1 MSQSQHILPPNHAV
15 LTILVYKVIISVQRE
30 ILSIDLVGFYFELD
44 LERDA
49 AVVFITCAPVFSM
62 QIAYIL
68 GSRTSTIQ

>member
-44 LERDA
+44 LERDD
-49 AVVFITCAPVFSM
+49 AVVFNHLCACFFYANCLHFRVS
-62 QIAYIL
+62 Y
-68 GSRTSTIQ
+68 